1 MKELQMH
8 IKSKEKSYPI
18 FINNDELSNLKSK
31 IIEAC
36 NNKNYIVVFSQ
47 KVYKLYSK
55 VLDFPKNKIFVLKD
69 GEKEK
74 NYKNYLKIIKQAIER
89 GLTRNDV
96 MIAKNCL

>member
-36 NNKNYIVVFSQ
+36 NNKNYIVVF
-47 KVYKLYSK
+47 
-55 VLDFPKNKIFVLKD
+55 PM
-69 GEKEK
+69 
-74 NYKNYLKIIKQAIER
+74 II
-89 GLTRNDV
+89 GGF
-96 MIAKNCL
+96 